1 MSFFTAIDEMVFDAT
16 TDLLKE
22 TIKDQAC
29 QLKESEQRMNSLQTG
44 HKAEIQKLLL
54 KNERDIEKI
63 SAGNSKI
70 SENTKAEKEVCE
82 KHQLVSRQLK
92 MEIDKR
98 EKQFENEKQ
107 TLLKLLGDKS
117 EAIVKLQTEL
127 SLKGEIMKLQNYEMA
142 GKDKIIKE
150 FRRKYENKRSELD
163 DTRLEIWISQQSA
176 QANDKDL
183 KELLTQLQAKITAS
197 CEVALETEMENQ
209 SLQEK
214 IAQVTNQM
222 SEFISEF
229 ADFQALCVQLSE
241 TVNVLIFFREL
252 LNFCVFLIFQITEMT
267 DAATATRLLL
277 QQKVKLINLLESQK
291 QEIGDKAYQ
300 LRQQIANK
308 EYFNKISS
316 LENLRQLK
324 ERDEI
329 ISELR
334 KHLQDNAREVRQR
347 GNELNEILR
356 NLV

>member
-22 TIKDQAC
+22 TIKDQAS

-70 SENTKAEKEVCE
+70 SENTKAETEVCE

-241 TVNVLIFFREL
+241 TVNVLIFFQRIIK
-252 LNFCVFLIFQITEMT
+252 FLRIF
-267 DAATATRLLL
+267 
-277 QQKVKLINLLESQK
+277 N
-291 QEIGDKAYQ
+291 
-300 LRQQIANK
+300 
-308 EYFNKISS
+308 IS
-316 LENLRQLK
+316 
-324 ERDEI
+324 
-329 ISELR
+329 
-334 KHLQDNAREVRQR
+334 DN
-347 GNELNEILR
+347 
-356 NLV
+356 